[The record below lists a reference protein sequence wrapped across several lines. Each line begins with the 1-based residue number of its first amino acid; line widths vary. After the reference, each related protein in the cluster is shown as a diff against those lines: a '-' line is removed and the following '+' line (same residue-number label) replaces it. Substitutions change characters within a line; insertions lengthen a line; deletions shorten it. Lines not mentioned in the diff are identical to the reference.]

1 MYFARF
7 NRYVLGFVMGCLTTS
22 TVFLAR
28 MSHRENDE
36 YVHNYD
42 LADVSPELLVDKTI
56 LSAPST
62 NPPSKTTSNDNA
74 VVPEQATTIW
84 PAIKEIDCQHHHAE
98 GDPNEGLEEDPKR
111 FINQTA
117 ANFWI
122 SLHKQ
127 GFDPLRW
134 NSIMKQGIYYEKG
147 VTKIFQEILQHA
159 DPKGYVVDVG
169 MNIGWYSI
177 YSRAMGHKVLGFD
190 PNPIMHSRVCSSLK
204 LNQWWD
210 GISDNTS
217 SSSSGITTFAYGLG
231 DRVENLNLGIGHNPG
246 ASSFLKKQGRS
257 INVPVTTLDLVA
269 TQMGWLQQESQD
281 VAPIIYLL
289 KIDTEGYEP
298 FIIRGGS
305 KLLFSGL
312 VQNIVAENKPNKE
325 GSPKEV
331 LEWFTMLWRAGFEVK
346 ELHLPGWKGEKKFKE
361 WTKNLN
367 DSLRNGEFEGSE
379 SHQHFAKEMI
389 DMWWTK
395 RTS

>member
-1 MYFARF
+1 
-7 NRYVLGFVMGCLTTS
+7 
-22 TVFLAR
+22 
-28 MSHRENDE
+28 
-36 YVHNYD
+36 
-42 LADVSPELLVDKTI
+42 
-56 LSAPST
+56 
-62 NPPSKTTSNDNA
+62 
-74 VVPEQATTIW
+74 
-84 PAIKEIDCQHHHAE
+84 
-98 GDPNEGLEEDPKR
+98 
-111 FINQTA
+111 
-117 ANFWI
+117 
-122 SLHKQ
+122 
-127 GFDPLRW
+127 
-134 NSIMKQGIYYEKG
+134 MKKGKYYERG
-147 VTKIFQEILQHA
+147 VTEIFRKILQHA

-231 DRVENLNLGIGHNPG
+231 DRVENLNLEIGHNPG
-246 ASSFLKKQGRS
+246 ASSFHKKQGKKNKKKGRS

-298 FIIRGGS
+298 YIIRGGS

-312 VQNIVAENKPNKE
+312 VQNIVVESNPNKE
-325 GSPKEV
+325 GNPKQV

-346 ELHLPGWKGEKKFKE
+346 ELAGYARKNKFKE

-389 DMWWTK
+389 DLWWTK
-395 RTS
+395 RTSEAPRIRNASSIV